1 MHSLPHPLTRAR
13 KPRQPIRRSSSY
25 DVDDST
31 VMEPWNLTPTLLEKT
46 SNPTTVV
53 QSLDVADVPVAT
65 AVKKPKITRPGAISR
80 RKRGVIDIFS
90 RDLFSPKPV
99 KRKQKRR
106 ANEKLKQICA
116 VKDTPPSVKKSPV
129 CAVSADRASPMSKST
144 LTDLE
149 GSEPPRWLP
158 KKSMPN
164 TPMVLQTEPPLKKHK
179 PSMDDTLPDEESKL
193 IIDE

>member
-1 MHSLPHPLTRAR
+1 MHSLSHPLTRAR
-13 KPRQPIRRSSSY
+13 KPRQPIRHSSSY

-65 AVKKPKITRPGAISR
+65 GVKKPKITRPGAISR

-106 ANEKLKQICA
+106 ANEKLNQICA
-116 VKDTPPSVKKSPV
+116 VKDTPV
-129 CAVSADRASPMSKST
+129 CAVSADRVSPMSKST
-144 LTDLE
+144 QTEFE
-149 GSEPPRWLP
+149 GSEPPRWLS
-158 KKSMPN
+158 KKTLPTPPMMLYADPRVVSSPVMMP
-164 TPMVLQTEPPLKKHK
+164 
-179 PSMDDTLPDEESKL
+179 LPDEETKL
-193 IIDE
+193 IIAE